1 MSVLIFAEHN
11 GEQLHQNTLHAV
23 YAAQKLG
30 EVHVLV
36 AGSDVQNI
44 AEQASKINGVSKV
57 LHADAPHYAECL
69 AEEIAPLMVSLAEHY
84 THIGAA
90 ASAVGKNIM
99 PRVAALL
106 DCPQISDLTEILD
119 NQTFIRPIYAG
130 NVFTTVQS
138 NAKKLVLT
146 FRTSA
151 FGAAE
156 LGNQAAEIVSVAA
169 TPAQNLSRFVSRE
182 LTQSDRPELTQAR
195 VVVSGG
201 RALGSAEQFNAVL
214 TPLAD
219 VLGAA
224 IGASRAAVDAEYAPN
239 DSQVGQTGK
248 IVAPELYI
256 AVGISGAIQHVAGMQ
271 DSKTIV
277 AINKD
282 PDAQIFNIADYGIVD
297 DLFEVVPQLVDALK
311 LKQA

>member
-36 AGSDVQNI
+36 AGTNVQNI

-106 DCPQISDLTEILD
+106 DSPQISDLTEILD

-138 NAKKLVLT
+138 NAKKIGINIPYQCIRCCGV
-146 FRTSA
+146 
-151 FGAAE
+151 G
-156 LGNQAAEIVSVAA
+156 Q
-169 TPAQNLSRFVSRE
+169 
-182 LTQSDRPELTQAR
+182 
-195 VVVSGG
+195 SGG
-201 RALGSAEQFNAVL
+201 
-214 TPLAD
+214 
-219 VLGAA
+219 
-224 IGASRAAVDAEYAPN
+224 
-239 DSQVGQTGK
+239 
-248 IVAPELYI
+248 
-256 AVGISGAIQHVAGMQ
+256 
-271 DSKTIV
+271 
-277 AINKD
+277 
-282 PDAQIFNIADYGIVD
+282 
-297 DLFEVVPQLVDALK
+297 
-311 LKQA
+311 